1 MLTTQM
7 WDRLALAAVN
17 EIVAPGG
24 VAPVYE
30 AQFKYVVRLV
40 CVSLTGF
47 ACFMLP
53 HWLTAA
59 ANRVSNFI

>member
-1 MLTTQM
+1 ML
-7 WDRLALAAVN
+7 DSLALAAAN

-40 CVSLTGF
+40 WVFLTSF
-47 ACFMLP
+47 VCFMLP

>member
-1 MLTTQM
+1 MS
-7 WDRLALAAVN
+7 DSLALAAVN
-17 EIVAPGG
+17 ETPGG

-40 CVSLTGF
+40 WVCLTGF
-47 ACFMLP
+47 VCFMLP

-59 ANRVSNFI
+59 ANGVSNFI

>member
-1 MLTTQM
+1 ML
-7 WDRLALAAVN
+7 DSLALAAIN

-30 AQFKYVVRLV
+30 ARFKYVVQLV
-40 CVSLTGF
+40 WVSLTGF
-47 ACFMLP
+47 VSFMLP

-59 ANRVSNFI
+59 ANGVSNFI